1 MNDFHGPLTRFL
13 VFELELTVSLL
24 HERQRLRAI
33 YHLLKSLWL
42 KPTLEPS
49 TEQFW
54 ERRAEVSEDVPAV
67 YHDML
72 DTSRLAA

>member
-1 MNDFHGPLTRFL
+1 MNDCHGPLTRFL

-42 KPTLEPS
+42 KPTLEP
-49 TEQFW
+49 FW
-54 ERRAEVSEDVPAV
+54 ERRAEASEDVPAV